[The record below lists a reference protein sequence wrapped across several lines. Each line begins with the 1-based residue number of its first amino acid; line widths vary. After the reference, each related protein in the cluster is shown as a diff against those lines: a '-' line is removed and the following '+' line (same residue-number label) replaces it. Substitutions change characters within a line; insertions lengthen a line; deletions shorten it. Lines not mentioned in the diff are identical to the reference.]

1 MSYSEYKVVRVNEGG
16 CSTLLFG
23 GASIPDKKLEK
34 VLNEHAKDGW
44 TMLFQ
49 FTEHSRFLLLLSRES
64 VLVTFGR

>member
-34 VLNEHAKDGW
+34 VLNEHTKEGW

-49 FTEHSRFLLLLSRES
+49 FTERSRFMLILSRES